1 MLRGLESQVSRGSTG
16 RLTVHSPQK
25 PHFVP
30 EVATDSI
37 SVHAHELVLSQAT
50 FTPSQGSVCQ
60 SSSIALKTKLK
71 TAVIDFEEVLPVGKG
86 VLEIKFRGTLN
97 ETWTQLGTVKWSR
110 SFWAPHQ
117 YTKGDDRD
125 SSKRLP
131 YAHLLVETSFQIL
144 RETVYHFDL
153 SVLSVLSQSFR
164 SCLKTTDEKK
174 LFPGPD
180 GRILPFTIHRLQG
193 REAFHGHHAI
203 RSD

>member
-1 MLRGLESQVSRGSTG
+1 MLRGLESQVSMGSTG

-97 ETWTQLGTVKWSR
+97 ETWTQLSTVKWSR
-110 SFWAPHQ
+110 IFWAPHQ

-144 RETVYHFDL
+144 RETVYTLTF
-153 SVLSVLSQSFR
+153 QSFQ
-164 SCLKTTDEKK
+164 SFPNLLEAALKPQMK
-174 LFPGPD
+174 
-180 GRILPFTIHRLQG
+180 
-193 REAFHGHHAI
+193 
-203 RSD
+203 